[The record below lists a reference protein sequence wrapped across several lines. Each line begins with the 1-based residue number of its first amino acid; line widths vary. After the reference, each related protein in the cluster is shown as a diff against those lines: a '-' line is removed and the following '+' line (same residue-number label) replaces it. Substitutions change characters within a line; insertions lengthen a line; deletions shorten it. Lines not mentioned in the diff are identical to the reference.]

1 MGRYIDPSG
10 GDKARVTARQ
20 LACLHRNLGGDYE
33 SVVMAVMAGI
43 CQRNPASNDFY
54 DYFLDNRI
62 RNYCDLAAAQLNA
75 LAAPPG
81 TPMLH
86 TIFDFNE
93 SIGRHLRAQGIP
105 EKFISGDNAELM
117 EDLVS
122 ELRRV

>member
-1 MGRYIDPSG
+1 
-10 GDKARVTARQ
+10 
-20 LACLHRNLGGDYE
+20 
-33 SVVMAVMAGI
+33 MAVMAGI